1 MAEFT
6 HTGLVSLLVGVLKLE
21 MPDLVVDL
29 DRPDPLDRATSDDD
43 VKRRLIRRVVCE
55 QGTGLLLAVGQ
66 YLALADETPTLA
78 VLTQPQQAATL
89 AEKWMR
95 LERYYHHA
103 HRTRIV
109 CERSTMWSCTRASES
124 ADAPASQG
132 ENCLIAGVL
141 LGLAILIGLQGVCL
155 QVDGKAYKPEKLRR
169 LNLPKNQTLS
179 HFQIRWKSS
188 KYRPQDLQDAAM
200 TVPFSDRLA
209 DVLAADIGRSWKI
222 SDAAQC
228 MALSARTLQRR
239 LSAEHRTFSTV
250 LRRARMRMA
259 TRHLTHTGTGLAEI
273 GYCCGYADQAHF
285 QRDFLRATN
294 VTPRAFRQMSQE
306 TSG

>member
-6 HTGLVSLLVGVLKLE
+6 HTGLVSLLIGVLKLE
-21 MPDLVVDL
+21 APHLVADL

-43 VKRRLIRRVVCE
+43 VKRRLIQRVVRE
-55 QGTGLLLAVGQ
+55 QGTGLLLDIGQ
-66 YLALADETPTLA
+66 HLALADETPTLA
-78 VLTQPQQAATL
+78 VLAQPQQAATL

-103 HRTRIV
+103 HRTRII
-109 CERSTMWSCTRASES
+109 CERSTMWNCARVSEVAS
-124 ADAPASQG
+124 APATQG

-141 LGLAILIGLQGVCL
+141 LGLAGLIGLQGVRL
-155 QVDGKAYKPEKLRR
+155 QIDGKAYKPEQLRR
-169 LNLPKNQTLS
+169 LNLPENQTLS
-179 HFQIRWKSS
+179 RFQICWKSS
-188 KYRPQDLQDAAM
+188 RYRPQDLQDTAM
-200 TVPFSDRLA
+200 SVPFSDRLA
-209 DVLAADIGRSWKI
+209 DVLAEDIGRSWKI
-222 SDAAQC
+222 ADAAQC
-228 MALSARTLQRR
+228 MALSPRTLQRR

-294 VTPRAFRQMSQE
+294 VTPRAFREMAQE
-306 TSG
+306 TAG

>member
-1 MAEFT
+1 MAEYT
-6 HTGLVSLLVGVLKLE
+6 HTGLVSLLIGVLKIE
-21 MPDLVVDL
+21 MPDLVADL

-43 VKRRLIRRVVCE
+43 VKRQLIRRVVRE
-55 QGTGLLLAVGQ
+55 QGTGLLLDVGQ
-66 YLALADETPTLA
+66 HLALADETPTLA
-78 VLTQPQQAATL
+78 VLAQPQQAEIL

-109 CERSTMWSCTRASES
+109 CERSNEWNCTRVSES
-124 ADAPASQG
+124 ASAPATQG

-141 LGLAILIGLQGVCL
+141 LGLAGSIGLQGVRL
-155 QVDGKAYKPEKLRR
+155 QIDGKAYKPEKLRR
-169 LNLPKNQTLS
+169 LNLPKSQTLS
-179 HFQIRWKSS
+179 HFQISWKSS
-188 KYRPQDLQDAAM
+188 RYRPQDLRDTAM
-200 TVPFSDRLA
+200 TAPFSDRLA
-209 DVLAADIGRSWKI
+209 DVLAEDIGRSWKI
-222 SDAAQC
+222 ADAAQC
-228 MALSARTLQRR
+228 MALSPRTLQRR

-294 VTPRAFRQMSQE
+294 VTPRAFREMAQE
-306 TSG
+306 TAG